1 MSIFS
6 TPKID
11 CHCHILDPVNFAYAP
26 DVAYRPQG
34 QETGS
39 AAYFAQVLRSYGF
52 AHALLVGPNSG
63 YGTDNRCLLDAIAHS
78 NGMFK
83 GISVV
88 PNDASVDQLQALKL
102 QGVVGIAFNVALHG
116 LAHYADIA
124 PLLQRLADL
133 QLFAQ
138 VQVDAPQMVTLAP
151 TLLASGAEILID
163 HGGRPAVALGPHEP
177 GFQSILQLGATGRAC
192 IKLSGWQKFSASP
205 HPFGDT
211 DWVFNELLNAFGPA
225 QCIWG
230 SDWPFLRA
238 PQRLDYGPLLALFA
252 KRVPDAQ
259 VRQAILWDTPRRL
272 FGFEAVSGLAP
283 KTSDPTAVR

>member
-6 TPKID
+6 APKID
-11 CHCHILDPVNFAYAP
+11 CHCHILDPVQFAYAP

-63 YGTDNRCLLDAIAHS
+63 YGTDNRCMLDAIVRS
-78 NGMFK
+78 DGMFK
-83 GISVV
+83 GIAVV
-88 PNDASVDQLQALKL
+88 PNNASADLLQALKA

-138 VQVDAPQMVTLAP
+138 VQVDAPQMVQLAP
-151 TLLASGAEILID
+151 LLLASGARILID
-163 HGGRPAVALGPHEP
+163 HGGRPTVPLGPHEP
-177 GFQSILQLGATGRAC
+177 GFQSILQLGATGLAH
-192 IKLSGWQKFSASP
+192 IKLSGWQKFSALP
-205 HPFGDT
+205 CPFADT
-211 DWVFNELLNAFGPA
+211 DWVFTELLNAFGPTH
-225 QCIWG
+225 CMWG

-238 PQRLDYGPLLALFA
+238 TQRLDYGPLLNLFA
-252 KRVPDAQ
+252 QRVPNAQ

-272 FGFEAVSGLAP
+272 FGFGADAAAQL
-283 KTSDPTAVR
+283 

>member
-11 CHCHILDPVNFAYAP
+11 CHCHILDPLSFPYSQ

-63 YGTDNRCLLDAIAHS
+63 YGTDNRCMLDAIAHS
-78 NGMFK
+78 DGMFK
-83 GISVV
+83 GIAVV
-88 PNDASVDQLQALKL
+88 PNEASADQLQALKA
-102 QGVVGIAFNVALHG
+102 QGVVGIAFNLALHG

-124 PLLQRLADL
+124 PLLQRLNDL

-138 VQVDAPQMVTLAP
+138 VQVDGPQMVALAP
-151 TLLASGAEILID
+151 MLLASGAEILID
-163 HGGRPAVALGPHEP
+163 HGGRPAVALGPQEP
-177 GFQSILQLGATGRAC
+177 GFQSILQLGATGRAS

-205 HPFGDT
+205 YPFGDT
-211 DWVFNELLNAFGPA
+211 DWVFTELLNAFGPA
-225 QCIWG
+225 HCLWG
-230 SDWPFLRA
+230 SDWPFLKA
-238 PQRLDYGPLLALFA
+238 TQRLDYGPLLALFA
-252 KRVPDAQ
+252 QRVPDAQ
-259 VRQAILWDTPRRL
+259 VRQAIIWDTPCRL
-272 FGFEAVSGLAP
+272 FGFGP
-283 KTSDPTAVR
+283 KTSDPTAGY